1 MAVLWLDDIRADD
14 LESVGGKGASLGELT
29 GAGLPVPPGF
39 VVTVSQ
45 GFAIGRSVAGEAELI
60 TLAVDPA
67 AQGHGKGRKLLAAF
81 ESAAQADRLFLEV
94 AADNRPALAL
104 YHAAGWAEA
113 GRRPR
118 YYPRATGGAVD
129 ALTLTKTL

>member
-1 MAVLWLDDIRADD
+1 MTAAEMARIHAAAFADSRAWPAEEIAD
-14 LESVGGKGASLGELT
+14 LAT
-29 GAGLPVPPGF
+29 PPGF

-60 TLAVDPA
+60 TIAVDPA
-67 AQGHGKGRKLLAAF
+67 AQGQGQGRALLAAF
-81 ESAAQADRLFLEV
+81 ESAARAERLFLEV

-104 YHAAGWAEA
+104 YHAAGWVEA

-118 YYPRATGGAVD
+118 YYPRGTGGAVD
-129 ALTLTKTL
+129 ALTLTKTP